1 MNPCR
6 QRGFSAPPKRF
17 MYRLHKQRISTFFT
31 LFFFPLAFFFI
42 KKRKIFFSLLRIAGT
57 DRLLWHSARDRG
69 GWRSAPPGLTFYL
82 GKNKIKN
89 TKKKNHTR

>member
-31 LFFFPLAFFFI
+31 LVRVFFFKKGRFFLSSYCRHRMATLALKNASTEAGGSEPPRFNI
-42 KKRKIFFSLLRIAGT
+42 LLSKKKRK
-57 DRLLWHSARDRG
+57 
-69 GWRSAPPGLTFYL
+69 
-82 GKNKIKN
+82 
-89 TKKKNHTR
+89 KKKKKEK

>member
-31 LFFFPLAFFFI
+31 FFFFI
-42 KKRKIFFSLLRIAGT
+42 SFSSSRKIFFLFFIL
-57 DRLLWHSARDRG
+57 
-69 GWRSAPPGLTFYL
+69 
-82 GKNKIKN
+82 
-89 TKKKNHTR
+89 